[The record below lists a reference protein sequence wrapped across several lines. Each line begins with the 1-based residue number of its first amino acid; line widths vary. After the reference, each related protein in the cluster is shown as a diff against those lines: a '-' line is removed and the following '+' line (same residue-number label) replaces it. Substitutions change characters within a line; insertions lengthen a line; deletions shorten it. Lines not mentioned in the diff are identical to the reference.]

1 MKLRLFLLLA
11 LLAPAAAAAQGLKLV
26 DEFDGSSTIDWEEYV
41 EKEASSLIKE
51 GYLELKSMNKEQPAT
66 TTADLPLFIDHDFKI
81 TCDLVVPRLN
91 KEDRFGIIFDM
102 DEAFNKCLF
111 LLREGIFECHLFNG
125 GQEQN
130 GGEVRRIKLK
140 GGRDR
145 AVQVVLER
153 KGDKYI
159 FSADNMKII
168 EFRRAVGS
176 PVFGFYVENN
186 ATLRVKQVIIE
197 QEYDG
202 TER

>member
-1 MKLRLFLLLA
+1 MKFRLFLLLA
-11 LLAPAAAAAQGLKLV
+11 LLAPAAAAPQGLKLI
-26 DEFDGSSTIDWEEYV
+26 DDFDGSSTIDWQEYV
-41 EKEASSLIKE
+41 EKEASSLVGE
-51 GYLELKSMNKEQPAT
+51 GYLELKCMNKEQPAT

-91 KEDRFGIIFDM
+91 KEDRFGILFDM

-111 LLREGIFECHLFNG
+111 LLREGIFECHLFNDG
-125 GQEQN
+125 REQP

-168 EFRRAVGS
+168 EFRRSVGS

-186 ATLRVKQVIIE
+186 AALRIDRVTVE

-202 TER
+202 AER